1 MGVDGCGRCGKPV
14 ESILR
19 FEVQK
24 CLQQLMLT

>member
-14 ESILR
+14 ESFLR

-24 CLQQLMLT
+24 CLRFMLT